1 MMTARTAVLLAA
13 LFFSPLLPTAHPLLA
28 AEKTINIK
36 EKMFA
41 GQIDDIYL
49 NNKEYEGKT
58 VNIAG
63 MYMPLEIRGKKSQLI
78 YRYGPGGCCGN
89 DALVGILFEW
99 SGALPK
105 KEGAWI
111 EITGKIKIVKY
122 GAENEIVIA
131 ASSLHSIKPQKAY
144 IK

>member
-1 MMTARTAVLLAA
+1 
-13 LFFSPLLPTAHPLLA
+13 
-28 AEKTINIK
+28 
-36 EKMFA
+36 
-41 GQIDDIYL
+41 
-49 NNKEYEGKT
+49 
-58 VNIAG
+58 